1 MVHSALSNA
10 AEGFAASLTSK
21 LVGLCSVCDI
31 KLKYEISGR
40 MSGPFQ
46 ISQLALCASTLDLSE
61 GDDPVREASSTT
73 LNSKGDMQETGT
85 MEIPP
90 VTRRATKAPKAI
102 ISAIAKNM

>member
-61 GDDPVREASSTT
+61 GDDPVREASPTT
-73 LNSKGDMQETGT
+73 LNSKGMQETGT
-85 MEIPP
+85 P